1 HAAELN
7 GPEVWLEFMGG
18 NVRKDGLRC
27 DLEAVKDAGFS
38 GVHFFHISRGEAWPE
53 CPEQIP
59 CMSEKWGEV
68 VRFLGDECARLGL
81 ALTVQN
87 CPGWSQSGGPWIDL
101 DHCMRD
107 IECVRAD
114 FSGGDIVKIPGV
126 PEKFGDAAS
135 DWRDICVLAFPAPLG
150 DECSAM
156 NPVRPVSV
164 TTNGDERIYTFSE
177 PTTIRSMTLPG
188 LNDWNP
194 DYVYHTPWLR
204 VSLEAKMADGW
215 RDALRTPLPVSS
227 WRDYVHSLTLAC
239 DERTANVWRYRVE
252 HDYPVVK
259 WGEPQFFTSAR
270 QTDWEAKS
278 GRVLRSLLNERP
290 PVQDSRSWVDGSKI
304 VDLTCVS
311 AWKAPSG
318 KWTVLR
324 FGHVNA
330 KRVNAPAP
338 KEATG
343 WECDKLDP
351 KGIEANF
358 DGYIR
363 KLLDGSLKE
372 RMHGMLVDSWECFGQ
387 TWTARMEEYFRNAN
401 GYDLRRHLPSL
412 FGYVIDSPE
421 ATERFLTDWRR
432 TNGDLITKNY
442 YGRMAELAHEAGLEV
457 YYETAF
463 GDIICGDLLEHW
475 KYADAPMCEFWHPHD
490 PKDKGGVGT
499 YAFKPVRPCA
509 SAAHIYGKRRVVA
522 EAFTGWGIGWDEDFK
537 RLQDTA
543 NRHFARGVT
552 HLAYQSYTHAP
563 SPTATSPGGCM
574 GGFNGTP
581 FTRLQTWWRYM
592 PEFNGYITRCEKF
605 LEAGLPAQDVLWYL
619 GDAVDH
625 KPDED
630 YPFPEGFRADYLNH
644 DVLTNRL
651 SVKDGQFVVPEGT
664 SWKVLWVPD
673 ERCMLSATRKR
684 LAELAAAGGKVVFG
698 GKDEL
703 VKTLATY
710 AKDVATEPALGDGPS
725 EDFMWIHRK
734 ADGFDSYFVAAG
746 TNGWRGKVTFRASGV
761 VSLYDPVSQERTAWR
776 NGEVLEILPSRSVFV
791 EFGGEATN
799 LVGRV
804 VLNAPQKCHELTGWA
819 LSFPSCWGAPEK
831 IVLERPVA
839 WCEIIGL
846 SREAHA
852 FSGTVSYETEFIC
865 DREWGRLELDLG
877 RVESIAKVIVNGQAV
892 RTLWCEPFRC
902 DITPFVKQGAN
913 KLRIE
918 VTNTWRNRVIY
929 DLGQPEKD
937 RKTWIVYQPANN
949 PGPTDPFT
957 PSGILGPVFLRC
969 VDPTPDEKLAERIA
983 SRHKIIGQDS
993 WYGYQRTI
1001 FDFEGHRAW
1010 IVEPNGK
1017 WRDGHPWTWTMQWAE
1032 AYVERTG
1039 VLDLLAKGWRHV
1051 TIDTFEHRMDEE
1063 GLRVSRAFQKYLVQ
1077 ELGFAPRAKLVG
1089 MSWGG
1094 FFSVRYATTFPECV
1108 ERIYLDAPLLTLD
1121 GGTGAATEIGPW
1133 TAMPPKDCVWHDD
1146 PRMPLNMAEPLAK
1159 AGIPILLL
1167 YGGEDQTVI
1176 PERNCEPFAKRFKA
1190 AGGRIDVCRRVAYG
1204 HHPHGEEHGQTYR
1217 IADFFVDPR

>member
-1 HAAELN
+1 MKAKRYFLAVALSALAASVASAA
-7 GPEVWLEFMGG
+7 PEVWLEFMGG

-27 DLEAVKDAGFS
+27 DLEAIKGAGFS
-38 GVHFFHISRGEAWPE
+38 GVHFFHISRGGAWPE

-59 CMSEKWGEV
+59 CMSGKWGEV
-68 VRFLGDECARLGL
+68 VKFLGDECARLGL

-107 IECVRAD
+107 IECACAD
-114 FSGGDIVKIPGV
+114 FGGGETVKIPDV
-126 PEKFGDAAS
+126 PEKFRDVDS
-135 DWRDICVLAFPAPLG
+135 DWRDICVLAFPTPLG
-150 DECSAM
+150 DECGVQGGGFIETALPWVGVATS
-156 NPVRPVSV
+156 
-164 TTNGDERIYTFSE
+164 GDERVYSFAQ
-177 PTTIRSMTLPG
+177 PVTIRSMTLPG

-204 VSLEAKMADGW
+204 VSLEAKTADGW
-215 RDALRTPLPVSS
+215 RDAVRTHLPVSS
-227 WRDYVHSLTLAC
+227 WRDYVHTLTLAC
-239 DERTANVWRYRVE
+239 DERTAKVWRYRLE
-252 HDYPVVK
+252 HDFRVKK
-259 WGEPQFFTSAR
+259 WGEPQFFAAAR
-270 QTDWEAKS
+270 QTNWEAKS
-278 GRVLRSLLNERP
+278 ARVLRSLFNERP
-290 PVQDSRSWVDGSKI
+290 PVQDSRAWVDAAKI
-304 VDLTCVS
+304 IDLTGADAQEHV
-311 AWKAPSG
+311 PPG
-318 KWTVLR
+318 RWTVLR

-358 DGYIR
+358 DGYVR
-363 KLLDGSLKE
+363 KLLDGSLKG

-432 TNGDLITKNY
+432 TNGDLIAKNY

-463 GDIICGDLLEHW
+463 GDIVCGDLLEYW

-490 PKDKGGVGT
+490 AKDKGGVGT

-509 SAAHIYGKRRVVA
+509 SAAHIYGKKRVVA
-522 EAFTGWGIGWDEDFK
+522 EAFTGWGIGWNEDFK

-563 SPTATSPGGCM
+563 SPTATPPGGCM

-592 PEFNGYITRCEKF
+592 PEFNGYITRCEEY

-619 GDAVDH
+619 GDSVDH

-651 SVKDGQFVVPEGT
+651 AVKNGLFTVVDAQERVPPCGYAGGSPSSATAGENAT
-664 SWKVLWVPD
+664 WKVLWAPD

-703 VKTLATY
+703 AKALAAY
-710 AKDVATEPALGDGPS
+710 AKDVATDPALGDEPS

-734 ADGFDSYFVAAG
+734 VDGFDRYFVAAG
-746 TNGWRGKVTFRASGV
+746 TNGWRGNVTFRAEGA
-761 VSLYDPVSQERTAWR
+761 VSLLDPVSLERTAWR
-776 NGEVLEILPSRSVFV
+776 NGDVLEIPPSRSVFV
-791 EFGGEATN
+791 EFGGE
-799 LVGRV
+799 GRV
-804 VLNAPQKCHELTGWA
+804 STRPCVQRTRGSASLPTSCELTNWT
-819 LSFPSCWGAPEK
+819 LSFPSGWGAPEK
-831 IVLERPVA
+831 IALESPVS
-839 WCEIIGL
+839 WTEIPGFT
-846 SREAHA
+846 REAKA
-852 FSGTVSYETEFIC
+852 FSGTVTYETEFDC
-865 DREWGRLELDLG
+865 LDVSDPVELDLG
-877 RVESIAKVIVNGQAV
+877 RVESVARVCVNDVPV
-892 RTLWCEPFRC
+892 RTLWCEPYRC
-902 DITPFVKQGAN
+902 RLNGFVQKGRN
-913 KLRIE
+913 RLRVE

-937 RKTWIVYQPANN
+937 RKTWIAYQPGYN
-949 PGPTDPFT
+949 PGPTDPFA
-957 PSGILGPVFLRC
+957 PSGILGPVFLRRC
-969 VDPTPDEKLAERIA
+969 D
-983 SRHKIIGQDS
+983 SRS
-993 WYGYQRTI
+993 SCCLR
-1001 FDFEGHRAW
+1001 
-1010 IVEPNGK
+1010 
-1017 WRDGHPWTWTMQWAE
+1017 
-1032 AYVERTG
+1032 
-1039 VLDLLAKGWRHV
+1039 KGR
-1051 TIDTFEHRMDEE
+1051 
-1063 GLRVSRAFQKYLVQ
+1063 Q
-1077 ELGFAPRAKLVG
+1077 
-1089 MSWGG
+1089 
-1094 FFSVRYATTFPECV
+1094 
-1108 ERIYLDAPLLTLD
+1108 
-1121 GGTGAATEIGPW
+1121 
-1133 TAMPPKDCVWHDD
+1133 
-1146 PRMPLNMAEPLAK
+1146 
-1159 AGIPILLL
+1159 
-1167 YGGEDQTVI
+1167 
-1176 PERNCEPFAKRFKA
+1176 
-1190 AGGRIDVCRRVAYG
+1190 
-1204 HHPHGEEHGQTYR
+1204 
-1217 IADFFVDPR
+1217 